1 MDDPADSRAWSA
13 APSVKA
19 KNVVQRQVTAL
30 LDELAPERVLSRADR
45 IKLPV
50 EQYRTPSGCVL
61 QAATAA
67 VSVSW
72 FAEANTD
79 APLGELHVV
88 VWRGVVSR
96 RGAPQVREGAT
107 LVKETVLYPMDPS
120 SDQHVWRSKD
130 SKTYDTG
137 MLAAECVALL
147 EKQIAGEAEK
157 GSS

>member
-1 MDDPADSRAWSA
+1 MDDPADQRAWSA
-13 APSVKA
+13 APSVKIRNA
-19 KNVVQRQVTAL
+19 VQRNVTAL

-72 FAEANTD
+72 FSDGEPH

-96 RGAPQVREGAT
+96 RGAPQVRDSAT
-107 LVKETVLYPMDPS
+107 LVKELVLYPIEPPS
-120 SDQHVWRSKD
+120 ENHVWRTKGAQ
-130 SKTYDTG
+130 TYDTAT
-137 MLAAECVALL
+137 LAAECIALL
-147 EKQIAGEAEK
+147 EKQSAAD
-157 GSS
+157 